1 MLCDDDGDDDDDD
14 DDNGDDDDD
23 DQNDYDRW
31 DLVECQLTLGLEEDP
46 NRKSR
51 NRNSPQFC
59 RQLLLL
65 QQRFSHKQQIETQDK
80 DRTKKIR
87 RKVKPKSRWLGLAG
101 GHAGGGGERLIVGDN
116 GPLWWPA
123 NQCQIGKHKSRLIQI
138 YKIIWIQKDNGLLI
152 AF

>member
-65 QQRFSHKQQIETQDK
+65 QQWFSHKQQIETQDK
-80 DRTKKIR
+80 EKEQKRLEGKWNQSPGGL
-87 RKVKPKSRWLGLAG
+87 VWLEAMQ
-101 GHAGGGGERLIVGDN
+101 EEEED
-116 GPLWWPA
+116 
-123 NQCQIGKHKSRLIQI
+123 
-138 YKIIWIQKDNGLLI
+138 
-152 AF
+152 

>member
-1 MLCDDDGDDDDDD
+1 M
-14 DDNGDDDDD
+14 
-23 DQNDYDRW
+23 
-31 DLVECQLTLGLEEDP
+31 TLGLEEDP

-80 DRTKKIR
+80 DRTKKIK

-116 GPLWWPA
+116 GPL
-123 NQCQIGKHKSRLIQI
+123 
-138 YKIIWIQKDNGLLI
+138 
-152 AF
+152 